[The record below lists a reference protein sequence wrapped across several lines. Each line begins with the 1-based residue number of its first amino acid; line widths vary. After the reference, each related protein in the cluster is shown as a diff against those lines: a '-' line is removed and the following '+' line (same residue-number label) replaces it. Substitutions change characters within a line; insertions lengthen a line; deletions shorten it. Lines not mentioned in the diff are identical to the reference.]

1 MVVCRL
7 LVISCW
13 TVLWVEKTIGSC
25 GICYPVCVPCHCSQ
39 PEGPGR
45 FLAFDHLC
53 FWVGNA
59 KQVWL
64 AELWWIHLW
73 HSSQFLLYNVHM
85 GIKNIN
91 FKVYFLGA
99 RNSHNSVG
107 IIYGHTVQSISV
119 PLEHCVFHDRAFS
132 INYWQELPVG
142 GASCKLHGPEY
153 AESKSFMDTLRESQ
167 NTVP

>member
-1 MVVCRL
+1 
-7 LVISCW
+7 
-13 TVLWVEKTIGSC
+13 
-25 GICYPVCVPCHCSQ
+25 
-39 PEGPGR
+39 
-45 FLAFDHLC
+45 
-53 FWVGNA
+53 
-59 KQVWL
+59 
-64 AELWWIHLW
+64 
-73 HSSQFLLYNVHM
+73 M